1 MRTARLPRLGVQY
14 PRSFLKLIIVGFIL
28 VALPLI
34 LAIGNNAVSINE
46 IADHSQRTVREAMK
60 ATEASRLLSEQ
71 LTAME
76 RSVRQAAALE
86 DAALLDGYRHARTR
100 FLEGAERVAA
110 LRLGE
115 PQRRELSDL
124 RRHEAALSAAVESSG
139 AAPEILIGLLDE
151 FEELEHSA
159 TTLADLGNTVVEQ
172 EVDALQ
178 SMAAGVQRFVFWQL
192 AALVPVAL
200 VLVVGAIILISRPIS
215 QIDAAIRRMGE
226 GDFDER
232 VEVSGPQDLQHL
244 GRQLDWMRLRL
255 IELREEKQR
264 FLHHMSHELKTP
276 LAAIKEGTGLLHEQL
291 IGPLSNAQKEVTGI
305 LAQNTQRMQELIE
318 GLLQYHETQFQR
330 AALTPAPVPLH
341 PLVVATLKQHSLSI
355 VAKGLR
361 LSVECPPLT
370 IEADRDKLAAILGN
384 LVSNAVKFS
393 PRGGSLRRHRDRS
406 GRRGAHRGAGRRT
419 GYSGGRAREGL
430 RAVLPGTH
438 TARQFGEGHR
448 ARPRDRPGIRARASR
463 QHRDRADRCRDP
475 HRRRTAGHAAV
486 GLQPGRRRRRDRR
499 PEGGMTARTPGIAAL
514 ARARSP
520 ASPSRR

>member
-1 MRTARLPRLGVQY
+1 MRAARLPRLGVHY

-46 IADHSQRTVREAMK
+46 IADHSQRTVRDAMK

-100 FLEGAERVAA
+100 FLEAAERVAA
-110 LRLGE
+110 LRLGTA
-115 PQRRELSDL
+115 QQKQLRDL
-124 RRHEAALSAAVESSG
+124 RQHEATLHAAVESTG
-139 AAPEILIGLLDE
+139 AAPHALVRLLGE
-151 FEELEHSA
+151 FESLETSA
-159 TTLADLGNTVVEQ
+159 TALADLGSAVVEQ

-178 SMAAGVQRFVFWQL
+178 SMAAAVQRFVFWQL

-200 VLVVGAIILISRPIS
+200 VLVVGAIILISRPIA

-226 GDFDER
+226 GEFDQR
-232 VEVSGPQDLQHL
+232 IEVSGPEDLQHL

-255 IELREEKQR
+255 VELREEKQR

-291 IGPLSNAQKEVTGI
+291 IGALSPSQKEVTGI

-330 AALTPAPVPLH
+330 ATMTPAPVPLR
-341 PLVVATLKQHSLSI
+341 PLVVATLEQHSLSLA
-355 VAKGLR
+355 AKGMR
-361 LSVECPPLT
+361 LSVECPQIT
-370 IEADRDKLAAILGN
+370 VEGDRDKLAAILGN
-384 LVSNAVKFS
+384 LISNAVKFS
-393 PRGGSLRRHRDRS
+393 PRGGRIHVVATELADTVRLEVKDEGPGIPPAEHEKVFEPFFQ
-406 GRRGAHRGAGRRT
+406 GRTPHDGPMKGTGLGLAIVREFVLAHRGTISIAPEGVGTRFVVEIPRTQPWIAGPT
-419 GYSGGRAREGL
+419 DA
-430 RAVLPGTH
+430 APPTH
-438 TARQFGEGHR
+438 
-448 ARPRDRPGIRARASR
+448 
-463 QHRDRADRCRDP
+463 
-475 HRRRTAGHAAV
+475 
-486 GLQPGRRRRRDRR
+486 DRR
-499 PEGGMTARTPGIAAL
+499 AA
-514 ARARSP
+514 
-520 ASPSRR
+520 

>member
-291 IGPLSNAQKEVTGI
+291 IGPLSSSQKEVTGI

-330 AALTPAPVPLH
+330 AALAPTPVPLH
-341 PLVVATLKQHSLSI
+341 PLVVATLKQHGLSI

-393 PRGGSLRRHRDRS
+393 PRGGTLRVVATDQDDAVRIDVQDDGPGIPEAEHEKVFEPFFQ
-406 GRRGAHRGAGRRT
+406 GRTPHDSAVKGTGLGLAIVREFVLAHHGSIAIVPGSR
-419 GYSGGRAREGL
+419 
-430 RAVLPGTH
+430 GTH
-438 TARQFGEGHR
+438 VVVEL
-448 ARPRDRPGIRARASR
+448 PRTQPW
-463 QHRDRADRCRDP
+463 
-475 HRRRTAGHAAV
+475 TAGPTATAAAT
-486 GLQPGRRRRRDRR
+486 RDRR
-499 PEGGMTARTPGIAAL
+499 AA
-514 ARARSP
+514 
-520 ASPSRR
+520 

>member
-1 MRTARLPRLGVQY
+1 MRAARLPRLGVHY

-86 DAALLDGYRHARTR
+86 DAALLDGYHHARTR

-115 PQRRELSDL
+115 PQRRQLSDL
-124 RRHEAALSAAVESSG
+124 RRRESALSAAVDSSG

-151 FEELEHSA
+151 FEDLEHSA
-159 TTLADLGNTVVEQ
+159 TALADLGNTVVEQ
-172 EVDALQ
+172 EVEALQ

-330 AALTPAPVPLH
+330 AALTPVPVPLH

-355 VAKGLR
+355 VAKGVR
-361 LSVECPPLT
+361 LVVECPPLT

-384 LVSNAVKFS
+384 LISNAVKFS
-393 PRGGSLRRHRDRS
+393 PRGGSLRVVVATDLDDTVRIDVQDEGPGIPEAEREKVFEPFFQ
-406 GRRGAHRGAGRRT
+406 GRTPHDSSVKGTGLGLAIVREFVLAHRGDIEIVPSDR
-419 GYSGGRAREGL
+419 
-430 RAVLPGTH
+430 GTH
-438 TARQFGEGHR
+438 IVVGLPRTQPWAAGPTDTDVP
-448 ARPRDRPGIRARASR
+448 PRDRRAA
-463 QHRDRADRCRDP
+463 
-475 HRRRTAGHAAV
+475 
-486 GLQPGRRRRRDRR
+486 
-499 PEGGMTARTPGIAAL
+499 
-514 ARARSP
+514 
-520 ASPSRR
+520 